1 MSSPAA
7 PPPPPATSGS
17 PRPPLRLGVIG
28 CGRISQAVHLPA
40 IAKTG
45 AVTLVGVG
53 DTSPQLA
60 QGVAA
65 KYDVPAFATVEELLG
80 QAHPDAVL
88 VAVPDRFH
96 HPVVTAALNAG
107 AHVLVEKPA
116 AATSAQA
123 AELADLADASGLK
136 LQVGAMRRHDP
147 GIAYARAAVPRLGAL
162 LSVSSWYRIQ
172 SRLRPPTEAALFPAM
187 VVDDDVRRTEA
198 EFKAD
203 RAHYLLNTHGA
214 HVFDGLAN
222 LAGVPTSVRAQF
234 AGHGRDCSWHG
245 TGRLPGGGLAS
256 FEITAD
262 IHADY
267 AEGMDLHGEY
277 GQVSIRSTF
286 PFFRQASTVRVH
298 LERDGETRVPV
309 FGAADPYQLQ
319 LEAFAAAIATNGPV
333 DPSGADGVTALRLI
347 EAVRDSAAADGKE
360 VTP

>member
-1 MSSPAA
+1 MTSPAA
-7 PPPPPATSGS
+7 PPPPPTPAS
-17 PRPPLRLGVIG
+17 PSTPPLRLGVIG

-40 IAKTG
+40 IAKTD
-45 AVTLVGVG
+45 AFTLVGVG
-53 DTSPQLA
+53 DTSPRLA

-65 KYDVPAFATVEELLG
+65 KYAVPAFATVEDLLD
-80 QAHPDAVL
+80 QARPDAVL

-96 HPVVTAALNAG
+96 QPVVTAALNAG

-123 AELADLADASGLK
+123 AELADLADTRGLK

-147 GIAYARAAVPRLGAL
+147 GIAYARAAVPRLGTL

-187 VVDDDVRRTEA
+187 VVDEDVRRTEA
-198 EFKAD
+198 GFKSD

-214 HVFDGLAN
+214 HVFDALAN
-222 LAGVPTSVRAQF
+222 LVGAPSTVRAQF

-245 TGRLPGGGLAS
+245 TGRLPDGGLAS
-256 FEITAD
+256 FEISAD

-267 AEGMDLHGEY
+267 AEGMDIHGEY

-286 PFFRQASTVRVH
+286 PFFRRASTVRVH
-298 LERDGETRVPV
+298 LERDGETRSPV

-319 LEAFAAAIATNGPV
+319 LEAFAAAIATDGPAN
-333 DPSGADGVTALRLI
+333 PSGADGVTALRLI

-360 VTP
+360 VAP